1 MIQIIASFVMLAIV
15 TASELSLLFEMRKTQ
30 RLLKDLFDEEGY
42 QIEDFLKR

>member
-1 MIQIIASFVMLAIV
+1 MLAIV

-42 QIEDFLKR
+42 QFQEFIKK